1 MVSPWSLRIT
11 LRLQAALYL
20 ERRVGVRILSVMKQ
34 ARFNSLNRLVRAS
47 ELTSHIC
54 SLWSTQSGF
63 FLFMQ
68 QGSAGLLHSFM
79 DLAYLYLTSPHQ
91 VGYERRGYN
100 MLKFRTQAC
109 PYYHLPLD
117 SVNREVILKQT
128 LTGLD
133 LLRTKEEGKSSDPL
147 T

>member
-1 MVSPWSLRIT
+1 M
-11 LRLQAALYL
+11 
-20 ERRVGVRILSVMKQ
+20 GVRILSVMKQ